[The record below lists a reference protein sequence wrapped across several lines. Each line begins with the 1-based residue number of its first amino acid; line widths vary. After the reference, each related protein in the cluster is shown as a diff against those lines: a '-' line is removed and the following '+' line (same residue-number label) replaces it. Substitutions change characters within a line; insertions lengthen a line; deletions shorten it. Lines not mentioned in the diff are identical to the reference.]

1 MTDDAGLAHLA
12 TGNDAD
18 VRRTLTQYG
27 IQLNMIFNIKTPEEA
42 VHGSTGCT
50 SFYLC
55 IVFCNAG
62 MPDSPAS
69 DPSGTGIKKNADAGT
84 GPIT

>member
-1 MTDDAGLAHLA
+1 
-12 TGNDAD
+12 
-18 VRRTLTQYG
+18 
-27 IQLNMIFNIKTPEEA
+27 MIFNIKTPEEA